1 MTFEKVQEKCTLPA
15 AIKSLRQELT
25 KQCGKSSPVNTRG
38 LKKQLSE
45 LERMNSIGAE
55 RTLNAPASIVDDL
68 YAQLDKLKIERD
80 EIQKELSQAVK
91 PRSGVAKEV
100 E

>member
-1 MTFEKVQEKCTLPA
+1 
-15 AIKSLRQELT
+15 
-25 KQCGKSSPVNTRG
+25 
-38 LKKQLSE
+38 
-45 LERMNSIGAE
+45 MNSIGAE
-55 RTLNAPASIVDDL
+55 RILNAPASIVDDL

-91 PRSGVAKEV
+91 PRSGVTKEV

>member
-1 MTFEKVQEKCTLPA
+1 
-15 AIKSLRQELT
+15 
-25 KQCGKSSPVNTRG
+25 
-38 LKKQLSE
+38 
-45 LERMNSIGAE
+45 MNSIRAE

-68 YAQLDKLKIERD
+68 YAQLNQLKIERD

-91 PRSGVAKEV
+91 PRSGATKEV